1 MIKTY
6 KLTQPLRNSSFVL
19 RGKTGNAQ
27 RFNFS
32 GGDPLTGKPATLMLR
47 SKYSQDLLEQSDMFK
62 NGYVQLVRVD
72 NGGETTPEGN
82 ASGTKVQPVEEVDS
96 PEKLLEWVAT
106 ELEKPYQRPE
116 AALNFAKSK
125 GYEFPNL
132 ELKKKEE

>member
-6 KLTQPLRNSSFVL
+6 KLTQALRNSSFVL
-19 RGKTGNAQ
+19 RGKTGNGQ

-62 NGYVQLVRVD
+62 KGYVVLVRTD
-72 NGGETTPEGN
+72 NGGENVAPEQKKGLI
-82 ASGTKVQPVEEVDS
+82 PVEEVDS

-116 AALNFAKSK
+116 AALNFANSK

-132 ELKKKEE
+132 ELKKNEE

>member
-6 KLTQPLRNSSFVL
+6 KLTQALRNSSFVL

-47 SKYSQDLLEQSDMFK
+47 SQYSQDLLEQSEMFK
-62 NGYVQLVRVD
+62 RGYVKLERVD
-72 NGGETTPEGN
+72 NGGETAVSGLPADTHKTP
-82 ASGTKVQPVEEVDS
+82 VPEVDS

-106 ELEKPYQRPE
+106 ELEKPYQQPK
-116 AALNFAKSK
+116 AALAYAEKQ
-125 GYEFPNL
+125 GYTFPNL
-132 ELKKKEE
+132 TLE

>member
-6 KLTQPLRNSSFVL
+6 KLNQPLRNSSFVL

-47 SKYSQDLLEQSDMFK
+47 SKYSQDLLEQSDFFK
-62 NGYVQLVRVD
+62 NGYVQLIRTD
-72 NGGETTPEGN
+72 NGGETVPEKETPK
-82 ASGTKVQPVEEVDS
+82 TVVEEVTS
-96 PEKLLEWVAT
+96 PEQLIEFVG
-106 ELEKPYQRPE
+106 ENLEKVYQRFD
-116 AALNFAKSK
+116 AALDYAKKK

-132 ELKKKEE
+132 VVKKEDK

>member
-6 KLTQPLRNSSFVL
+6 KLNQPLRNSSFVL

-47 SKYSQDLLEQSDMFK
+47 SKYSQDLLEQSDFFK
-62 NGYVQLVRVD
+62 NGYVQLIRTD
-72 NGGETTPEGN
+72 EGGETISSSAPTPER
-82 ASGTKVQPVEEVDS
+82 TPVPEVDS

-106 ELEKPYQRPE
+106 ELEKPYQQPK
-116 AALNFAKSK
+116 AALAYAEKQ
-125 GYEFPNL
+125 GYTFPNL
-132 ELKKKEE
+132 TLE

>member
-6 KLTQPLRNSSFVL
+6 KLTQALRNSSFVL

-47 SKYSQDLLEQSDMFK
+47 SQYSQDLLEQSEMFK
-62 NGYVQLVRVD
+62 RGYVKLERVD

-82 ASGTKVQPVEEVDS
+82 ASGTQVQRVEEVDS

-106 ELEKPYQRPE
+106 ELEKPYQQPK
-116 AALNFAKSK
+116 AALAYAEKQ
-125 GYEFPNL
+125 GYTFPNL
-132 ELKKKEE
+132 TIE

>member
-32 GGDPLTGKPATLMLR
+32 GGDPLTGKAATLMLR

-62 NGYVQLVRVD
+62 NGYIQLSRTD
-72 NGGETTPEGN
+72 EGGEEVAPISPN
-82 ASGTKVQPVEEVDS
+82 DPIVVESVTS
-96 PEKLLEWVAT
+96 PEQLIEYVAAT
-106 ELEKPYQRPE
+106 FEKVYQRPD
-116 AALNFAKSK
+116 AALEFAKKK
-125 GYEFPNL
+125 GCEFPNL
-132 ELKKKEE
+132 ELKKKED

>member
-6 KLTQPLRNSSFVL
+6 KLTQALRNSSFVL
-19 RGKTGNAQ
+19 RGKTGNGQ

-72 NGGETTPEGN
+72 NGGETPTQEQKRDPI
-82 ASGTKVQPVEEVDS
+82 PVEEVDS

-116 AALNFAKSK
+116 AALNFAKSR

-132 ELKKKEE
+132 ELNKKEG

>member
-6 KLTQPLRNSSFVL
+6 KLTQALRNSSFVL
-19 RGKTGNAQ
+19 RGKTGNGQ

-47 SKYSQDLLEQSDMFK
+47 SQYSQDLLEQSDMYR
-62 NGYVQLVRVD
+62 NGYVQLVRVE
-72 NGGETTPEGN
+72 NGGETPTQEP
-82 ASGTKVQPVEEVDS
+82 KKDHIPVEEVDS

-132 ELKKKEE
+132 ELK

>member
-32 GGDPLTGKPATLMLR
+32 GGDPLTGKAATLSLQ
-47 SKYSQDLLEQSDMFK
+47 SKYSQDLLESSDVFK
-62 NGYVQLVRVD
+62 MSYVKLLRTD
-72 NGGETTPEGN
+72 EGGETVKETEVEK
-82 ASGTKVQPVEEVDS
+82 TIVEEVTS
-96 PEKLLEWVAT
+96 PEQLIEYVALNLERT
-106 ELEKPYQRPE
+106 YQRPD
-116 AALNFAKSK
+116 AALEYAKK
-125 GYEFPNL
+125 RGYEFPNL